1 MTQLSSRTLLAF
13 VSDVTRQSHT
23 FASID
28 LNSSLDKS
36 IQSAGAAGVW
46 RADAMKVPYVA
57 QSG

>member
-13 VSDVTRQSHT
+13 VSDVAWQSHT